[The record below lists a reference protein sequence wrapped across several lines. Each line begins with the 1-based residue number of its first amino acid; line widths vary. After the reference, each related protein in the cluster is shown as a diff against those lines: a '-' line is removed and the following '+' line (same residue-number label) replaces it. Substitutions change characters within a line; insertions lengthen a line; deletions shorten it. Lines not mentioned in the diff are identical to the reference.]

1 MAFYLNFGWMSFCI
15 VFGAMLLLN
24 YLMSFQSKSF
34 YTEHVVI
41 RKFSMLDLEFPA
53 SALELVTYIKGIFK
67 LPAGLAKKTLKALK
81 GQLYFDFIFMLALY
95 GSIFILCMKV
105 SMKLTFFGH
114 GLFAFFAWLLFIPLL
129 CNIIE
134 NIYLLNKIRPDPV
147 VSKPAIHKGY
157 QILQMGKWIIALTA
171 AVCSIA
177 AIFYFWLI
185 GRYSYDSLNY
195 LVITVGEIIIFFIL
209 KKSTAKSDKEKL
221 DEFQQ
226 KGSE

>member
-1 MAFYLNFGWMSFCI
+1 MAYYLNFGWMSFCI
-15 VFGAMLLLN
+15 VFGAMLLFSF
-24 YLMSFQSKSF
+24 LMSFQSKNF

-53 SALELVTYIKGIFK
+53 SALELVTYVKGIFK
-67 LPAGLAKKTLKALK
+67 LPTGLAKKTLNALR

-105 SMKLTFFGH
+105 SMKLTSFGH
-114 GLFAFFAWLLFIPLL
+114 ELFAFLAWLLFIPLL

-134 NIYLLNKIRPDPV
+134 NIYLLNKIHPEAV

-157 QILQMGKWIIALTA
+157 QLLQMGKWVIALTV
-171 AVCSIA
+171 AVCSLA
-177 AIFYFWLI
+177 AIFYFWLV
-185 GRYSYDSLNY
+185 GQYSLGSLYY
-195 LVITVGEIIIFFIL
+195 LLIIAAEIIIFFIL
-209 KKSTAKSDKEKL
+209 RKSMAKSDKEKL
-221 DEFQQ
+221 EEFQQ

>member
-24 YLMSFQSKSF
+24 YLMSFQSKNF
-34 YTEHVVI
+34 YTKHVVI

-53 SALELVTYIKGIFK
+53 SPAELVIYIKGIFQ
-67 LPAGLAKKTLKALK
+67 LPGGLAKKTLNALR
-81 GQLYFDFIFMLALY
+81 GQLYFDFIFMLVMY
-95 GSIFILCMKV
+95 SSIFILCMKV
-105 SMKLTFFGH
+105 SMKLTSFGH

-129 CNIIE
+129 CNIVE
-134 NIYLLNKIRPDPV
+134 NIYLLNKIRPEPV
-147 VSKPAIHKGY
+147 VSKPAVHKSY
-157 QILQMGKWIIALTA
+157 QIIQMGKWVIALTA
-171 AVCSIA
+171 VVCSLA

-195 LVITVGEIIIFFIL
+195 LVIIVAEIIIFFIL
-209 KKSTAKSDKEKL
+209 KKSMAKSDKEKL
-221 DEFQQ
+221 EEFQE